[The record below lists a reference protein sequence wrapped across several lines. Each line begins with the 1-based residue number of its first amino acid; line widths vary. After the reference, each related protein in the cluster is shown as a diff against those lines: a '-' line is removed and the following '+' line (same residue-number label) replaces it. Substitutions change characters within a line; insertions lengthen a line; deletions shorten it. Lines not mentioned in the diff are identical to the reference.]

1 MSIGNTI
8 HFLQVPYAEKDEAKA
23 LGARW
28 NAERKQWYYYGEED
42 GRFEKWTPTPV
53 MQLSDLSEEQQSM
66 IALAK
71 TGKNV
76 LVDACIGSGKTTTIQ
91 VLCNEVPEKNVLYL
105 TYNTLLKVDAKE
117 KIRARNVT
125 VTNYHGFASMCL
137 EKAHLSAGI
146 SDLIQTF
153 LKNKERIRMPKY
165 DLLVIDEYQDIEQ
178 EIPDSLKDC
187 DIEMRQYDCYD
198 DVIDINNIYV
208 EAFCYDNALCYKK
221 VTFEEFE
228 EAEKMDG
235 YKSVILA

>member
-117 KIRARNVT
+117 KIRAKNVT

-153 LKNKERIRMPKY
+153 LKNREKFMKAVAKTITKGKVSDAYFESDY
-165 DLLVIDEYQDIEQ
+165 L
-178 EIPDSLKDC
+178 
-187 DIEMRQYDCYD
+187 
-198 DVIDINNIYV
+198 
-208 EAFCYDNALCYKK
+208 EA
-221 VTFEEFE
+221 
-228 EAEKMDG
+228 M
-235 YKSVILA
+235 